1 MSGIKF
7 DADWVGGYAKL
18 TEASAAA
25 LDEGVRTMATEPLT
39 DESFG
44 QLGRTVHSTQAYGQ
58 AAQQLRDQLA
68 RAVEALRSASTGL
81 GEVSK
86 VYQDTDDEGAATVT
100 RGQQGA

>member
-1 MSGIKF
+1 MTGIKY

-25 LDEGVRTMATEPLT
+25 LEEGVRTMATDPLT

-44 QLGRTVHSTQAYGQ
+44 QLGRTVNTTQAYAS
-58 AAQQLRDQLA
+58 AAQRLRDQLD
-68 RAVEALRSASTGL
+68 RAVAALRSASTGL
-81 GEVSK
+81 DEVTR

-100 RGQQGA
+100 RGQGV

>member
-1 MSGIKF
+1 MTGIKF

-18 TEASAAA
+18 TDASASA
-25 LDEGVRTMATEPLT
+25 LDEGVRTMATDPLT

-44 QLGRTVHSTQAYGQ
+44 QLGRTTRSTEAYGR
-58 AAQQLRDQLA
+58 AAQALRDQLD

-86 VYQDTDDEGAATVT
+86 VYQDTDDEGAVTVV
-100 RGQQGA
+100 RGKEA